1 VDHEGVP
8 ATVSTDK
15 PLATATEP
23 GLRVAVISMTPDSQI
38 SDAQARRP
46 WWVGL
51 PILLMIALYILPL
64 SGAPADTNPNEVV
77 RIELAT
83 SIAFWARFDLEDSA
97 AIYGLSEDVSIR
109 DGKLYSDKAPGLS
122 MISAPVVWIINPI
135 LGRAPSSDLPAYWPL
150 RHALTMLLLALPTV
164 ALAFLVAA
172 AVPEI
177 NPKHRI
183 AYALIAAL
191 TTPLWTYGT
200 VYFGH
205 ASAALFISV
214 AWFLLLDFPG
224 QDSPL
229 GPRRAALGGA
239 VAGFSI
245 ATEYPTALL
254 VAVIF
259 ATLLVRRTPPLLLVG
274 VAAGAFAGTL
284 PALVYHQIAFGAPWI
299 TGYSFK
305 AASDFQAI
313 IAHGAFGISW
323 PSAEALW
330 GISFGARRG
339 IFYYCP
345 LLLLTPLGLWWMVEK
360 RGWRDA
366 GPILTATTA
375 YVLFAAGFVDW
386 PAGWCAAAR
395 HLVPIVPLAAT
406 VAFFAAAKLAEHRWG
421 AAIVV
426 ILITISGTNTLLT
439 IALTPYFPP
448 EFGAPLAQLVLP
460 SLADG
465 AGFSNLLSSGIGIAP
480 PLVVI
485 LIGVILITALTWAT
499 GYLYQE
505 RKIWLPALSLTTVAV
520 LLLIY
525 SWQGSAPKAE
535 TELMRSHVLRRLG
548 HTAVADR
555 LEDSLL
561 SATLPARD

>member
-1 VDHEGVP
+1 
-8 ATVSTDK
+8 
-15 PLATATEP
+15 
-23 GLRVAVISMTPDSQI
+23 MTPDSKI
-38 SDAQARRP
+38 SKAKTRRP

-51 PILLMIALYILPL
+51 PILLMIALYILPM
-64 SGAPADTNPNEVV
+64 SGARAETNPNEVV

-83 SIAFWARFDLEDSA
+83 SIAFWAQFDLEDSA

-122 MISAPVVWIINPI
+122 MISAPVVWILDPI
-135 LGRAPSSDLPAYWPL
+135 LGRAPFSDLPAYWPL
-150 RHALTMLLLALPTV
+150 RHALTMILLALPSV
-164 ALAFLVAA
+164 GLAFLVGA

-177 NPKHRI
+177 APKHRM
-183 AYALIAAL
+183 AYALVAAF

-200 VYFGH
+200 VYLGH

-214 AWFLLLDFPG
+214 AWFLLLGFPG

-259 ATLLVRRTPPLLLVG
+259 ATLLMRRTPLMVLLS
-274 VAAGAFAGTL
+274 VAAGAFAGIL
-284 PALVYHQIAFGAPWI
+284 PALFYHQIAFGAPWI

-305 AASDFQAI
+305 ADSGFQAI

-366 GPILTATTA
+366 GPILTASAA
-375 YVLFAAGFVDW
+375 YVFFASGFVDW
-386 PAGWCAAAR
+386 QAGWCAAAR
-395 HLVPIVPLAAT
+395 HLVPVIPIAAAIALFAAT
-406 VAFFAAAKLAEHRWG
+406 KLAEYRWG
-421 AAIVV
+421 AAIIV
-426 ILITISGTNTLLT
+426 ILFTISGTNALLT
-439 IALTPYFPP
+439 IVLTPYFPP

-465 AGFSNLLSSGIGIAP
+465 AAFSNLLSSGTGIAP
-480 PLVVI
+480 TVVAILV
-485 LIGVILITALTWAT
+485 GVIGMAALIWAV
-499 GYLYQE
+499 GHLCGGQQ
-505 RKIWLPALSLTTVAV
+505 IWQSAASLVTVAV
-520 LLLIY
+520 LLLAY
-525 SWQGSAPKAE
+525 SWQGSAPTAE
-535 TELMRSHVLRRLG
+535 TEFMRAQVLRRLG

-555 LEDSLL
+555 IEDSLL
-561 SATLPARD
+561 SATPPAGD